1 MKIKNAGFDVS
12 LNGDNFRITPASFLS
27 ARQREFL
34 KLHKAE
40 IINELQAERIAI
52 QTESENFVSC
62 GKCLG
67 FKCHNLHGQG
77 AGYCLVGGD
86 YGLWS
91 ETQHQCTRFDAKVEI
106 QDYVIKEGALTVTCY
121 TPNGQSIEVE
131 ARDPE
136 HSLWLKRTNPKPT

>member
-1 MKIKNAGFDVS
+1 MEIKNAGFDVS
-12 LNGDNFRITPASFLS
+12 LNGDSFRITPASFFS
-27 ARQREFL
+27 TRQREFL

-40 IINELQAERIAI
+40 IINELQSERIAI

-67 FKCHNLHGQG
+67 FKFHNLHGQG

-91 ETQHQCTRFDAKVEI
+91 KTQHQCEK
-106 QDYVIKEGALTVTCY
+106 YNSKIKALTVTCY
-121 TPNGQSIEVE
+121 TPNGESIQIE
-131 ARDPE
+131 AKDE
-136 HSLWLKRTNPKPT
+136 AHAVWLKK